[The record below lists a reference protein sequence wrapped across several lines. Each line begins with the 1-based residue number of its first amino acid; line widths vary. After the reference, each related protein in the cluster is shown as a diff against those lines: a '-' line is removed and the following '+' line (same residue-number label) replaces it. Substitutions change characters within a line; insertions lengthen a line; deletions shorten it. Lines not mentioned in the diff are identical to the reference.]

1 MFKKIVAIEPVNLV
15 LEAEEELRRY
25 AGEVKIYEDIPGD
38 DQEIIRRIG
47 DADSVLVSYTSRIS
61 AHVIES
67 CPSIRYIGMCCSLY
81 SEAVSYTHLDV
92 YKRQAHGVYSGI
104 PKLDIVRLT
113 KIQREVAVPL
123 VLHGA
128 SGLKDQDIQNC
139 ISHGICKVNFATE
152 LRIAYSNAAKNTFN
166 KTPDVFDPKKYGA
179 VGREEVKAQVKS
191 RMRVCGCCGKG

>member
-81 SEAVSYTHLDV
+81 SEESANVDIACARSRGTGTGGWWKMQSASWCVSATALTV
-92 YKRQAHGVYSGI
+92 PCSG
-104 PKLDIVRLT
+104 KC
-113 KIQREVAVPL
+113 PL
-123 VLHGA
+123 
-128 SGLKDQDIQNC
+128 
-139 ISHGICKVNFATE
+139 
-152 LRIAYSNAAKNTFN
+152 
-166 KTPDVFDPKKYGA
+166 
-179 VGREEVKAQVKS
+179 KS
-191 RMRVCGCCGKG
+191 RI

>member
-15 LEAEEELRRY
+15 PKAEEELRRY

-81 SEAVSYTHLDV
+81 SEESANVDIACARSRGITVLGIRDYGDRGWWNMQSASWSVSSTALTV
-92 YKRQAHGVYSGI
+92 PCSG
-104 PKLDIVRLT
+104 KC
-113 KIQREVAVPL
+113 PL
-123 VLHGA
+123 
-128 SGLKDQDIQNC
+128 
-139 ISHGICKVNFATE
+139 
-152 LRIAYSNAAKNTFN
+152 
-166 KTPDVFDPKKYGA
+166 
-179 VGREEVKAQVKS
+179 KS
-191 RMRVCGCCGKG
+191 RI